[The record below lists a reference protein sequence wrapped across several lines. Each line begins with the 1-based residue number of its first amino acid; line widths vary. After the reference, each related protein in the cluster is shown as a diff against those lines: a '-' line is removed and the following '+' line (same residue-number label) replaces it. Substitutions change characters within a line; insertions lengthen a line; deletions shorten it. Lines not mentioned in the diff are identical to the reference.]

1 MSSNSDVVQRAFE
14 LLLVQSRTHQERPP
28 TIAAVAARA
37 GIARSSIYRFHPTV
51 VAQIRTLTGRRDST
65 KQDQLRVKAQ
75 LLAAQL
81 QSEKELT
88 RALARAC
95 AELAAEKA
103 TLEEQL
109 DDERLSFQLRIDS
122 LEKKLRGSNVVK
134 LLRSRR

>member
-1 MSSNSDVVQRAFE
+1 MSTNRDVVQRAFE
-14 LLLVQSRTHQERPP
+14 SLLVQSRTHKERSP

-37 GIARSSIYRFHPTV
+37 GISRSSIYRFHPGV
-51 VAQIRTLTGRRDST
+51 LAQIRTLNGERDSR

-81 QSEKELT
+81 RSERELT

-103 TLEEQL
+103 AMKEEFE
-109 DDERLSFQLRIDS
+109 DEKLSLQLRVEH
-122 LEKKLRGSNVVK
+122 LEMQLRGGSAIR
-134 LLRSRR
+134 LLHSK

>member
-1 MSSNSDVVQRAFE
+1 MSTNSDVVQRAFE
-14 LLLVQSRTHQERPP
+14 SLLVQSRTHKERSP

-37 GIARSSIYRFHPTV
+37 GITRSSIYRFHPGV
-51 VAQIRTLTGRRDST
+51 VAQIRALNGERDSR

-81 QSEKELT
+81 RSERELT

-103 TLEEQL
+103 AMKEEFE
-109 DDERLSFQLRIDS
+109 DVKLSLQLRVEH
-122 LEKKLRGSNVVK
+122 LERQLRGGSTIR
-134 LLRSRR
+134 LLHSK